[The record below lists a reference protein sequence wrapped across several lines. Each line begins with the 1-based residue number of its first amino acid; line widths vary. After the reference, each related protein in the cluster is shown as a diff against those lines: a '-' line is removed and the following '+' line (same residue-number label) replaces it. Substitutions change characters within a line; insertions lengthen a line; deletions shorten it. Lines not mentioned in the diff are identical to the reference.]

1 MLQARN
7 RMSHTYDAA
16 SALVI
21 HDQLPGFLVSL
32 EQWFEHIGREAR
44 QDRGGLSP
52 SA

>member
-1 MLQARN
+1 
-7 RMSHTYDAA
+7 MSHTYDAA

-21 HDQLPGFLVSL
+21 HDQLPGFLVSFKQL
-32 EQWFEHIGREAR
+32 FERVGREAR